1 MNARL
6 WQSLSDHQLRALF
19 NDFLCEQIAIAFQ
32 ITEREVVN
40 KFAALFNDNLTVS
53 LSWEAVTYDD
63 LNVYF
68 EKNYTQEKIAAIYGV
83 TKGQVQYKKEK
94 LFPAWRKL
102 HLKELELKYG
112 VELKE

>member
-6 WQSLSDHQLRALF
+6 WQSLSDDQLRGLF
-19 NDFLCEQIAIAFQ
+19 EDFLCGQIAVAFQ
-32 ITEREVVN
+32 ITEREVTN
-40 KFAALFNDNLTVS
+40 KFADLFDDKLTIS

-83 TKGQVQYKKEK
+83 TKNQLQHKKEK

-102 HLKELELKYG
+102 HLKALELKYG
-112 VELKE
+112 MELKE